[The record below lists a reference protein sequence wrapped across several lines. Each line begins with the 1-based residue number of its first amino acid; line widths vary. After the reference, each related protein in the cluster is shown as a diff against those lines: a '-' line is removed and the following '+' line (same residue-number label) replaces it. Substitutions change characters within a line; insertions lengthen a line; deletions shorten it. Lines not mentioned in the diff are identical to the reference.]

1 MQEIKNYLSNNT
13 LDDLRAKFYN
23 LGIDFNEEIH
33 ISKVDGSYTIN
44 ESIEYLA
51 ENFKDLK
58 SFKAFINDNYD
69 LFKSDAKG
77 TIESIEKEINN
88 PNSRFKGVKINRLLR
103 AYFIMDSFITNEYNR
118 MMVGQVFAH
127 PYKNKVSKS
136 AVKAQLIKAKPY
148 LGKQENAE
156 ELEQLADKQ

>member
-1 MQEIKNYLSNNT
+1 M
-13 LDDLRAKFYN
+13 
-23 LGIDFNEEIH
+23 GIDFNEEIH

-77 TIESIEKEINN
+77 TIESIEEEINN

-127 PYKNKVSKS
+127 PYKS
-136 AVKAQLIKAKPY
+136 L
-148 LGKQENAE
+148 
-156 ELEQLADKQ
+156 